1 MKLSSRT
8 ITAIKMFIDLG
19 EHYEE
24 GYISLVD
31 IAKRKELS
39 KKFLE
44 QIVPLYK
51 SNNLLLG
58 NRGNQ
63 GGYHLS
69 KAPNQISLKDIV
81 SISELS
87 LEKTSYSDSTISNIT
102 DSIDNLL
109 DGYLANMTLDKLIEK
124 EHHKARHVVY
134 AYRLDNVYKSTDNG
148 EPKGTA
154 GRPLLELLLKKD
166 VNNIALIVVRY
177 FGGTKLGASKLL
189 RTYLSSGVEVLKKAG
204 I

>member
-1 MKLSSRT
+1 
-8 ITAIKMFIDLG
+8 MFIDLG

-24 GYISLVD
+24 GFISLVD

-63 GGYHLS
+63 GGYRLS
-69 KAPNQISLKDIV
+69 KTPNQISLRDII

-87 LEKTSYSDSTISNIT
+87 LEKTDYSDSTIKSIT
-102 DSIDNLL
+102 DDLDNLL
-109 DGYLANMTLDKLIEK
+109 DNYLVNMTLDKLIEM
-124 EHHKARHVVY
+124 EQSQY
-134 AYRLDNVYKSTDNG
+134 SNSYC
-148 EPKGTA
+148 
-154 GRPLLELLLKKD
+154 
-166 VNNIALIVVRY
+166 I
-177 FGGTKLGASKLL
+177 
-189 RTYLSSGVEVLKKAG
+189 
-204 I
+204 

>member
-1 MKLSSRT
+1 MKLSSKT

-31 IAKRKELS
+31 IANRKDLS

-51 SNNLLLG
+51 TNNLLLG

-63 GGYHLS
+63 GGYRLS

-87 LEKTSYSDSTISNIT
+87 LEKTSYSDSTITSIT
-102 DSIDNLL
+102 NDLDSLL
-109 DGYLANMTLDKLIEK
+109 NNYLEKMTLDKLIE
-124 EHHKARHVVY
+124 
-134 AYRLDNVYKSTDNG
+134 
-148 EPKGTA
+148 
-154 GRPLLELLLKKD
+154 LEQSQYL
-166 VNNIALIVVRY
+166 NNYCI
-177 FGGTKLGASKLL
+177 
-189 RTYLSSGVEVLKKAG
+189 
-204 I
+204 

>member
-19 EHYEE
+19 EHYDE

-31 IAKRKELS
+31 IANRKDLS

-51 SNNLLLG
+51 TNDLLLG

-63 GGYHLS
+63 GGYRLAKS
-69 KAPNQISLKDIV
+69 PNQISLKDIV
-81 SISELS
+81 HISETNLGKNS
-87 LEKTSYSDSTISNIT
+87 SNDYIIN
-102 DSIDNLL
+102 DVVDGLDKLIDDYFASI
-109 DGYLANMTLDKLIEK
+109 TLDKLIEK
-124 EHHKARHVVY
+124 EQ
-134 AYRLDNVYKSTDNG
+134 
-148 EPKGTA
+148 
-154 GRPLLELLLKKD
+154 
-166 VNNIALIVVRY
+166 
-177 FGGTKLGASKLL
+177 
-189 RTYLSSGVEVLKKAG
+189 SSYSNSYC

>member
-8 ITAIKMFIDLG
+8 IAAIKMFIDLG

-24 GYISLVD
+24 GFISLVD
-31 IAKRKELS
+31 IANRKDLS

-51 SNNLLLG
+51 TNNLLLG

-63 GGYHLS
+63 GGYRLS
-69 KAPNQISLKDIV
+69 KAPNQISLKDII

-87 LEKTSYSDSTISNIT
+87 LEKTSYSDSTITSIT
-102 DSIDNLL
+102 NDLDNLL
-109 DGYLANMTLDKLIEK
+109 DNYLEKMTLDKLIE
-124 EHHKARHVVY
+124 
-134 AYRLDNVYKSTDNG
+134 
-148 EPKGTA
+148 
-154 GRPLLELLLKKD
+154 LEQ
-166 VNNIALIVVRY
+166 RQ
-177 FGGTKLGASKLL
+177 
-189 RTYLSSGVEVLKKAG
+189 YLNSYC

>member
-31 IAKRKELS
+31 IANRKDLS

-51 SNNLLLG
+51 TNNLLLG

-63 GGYHLS
+63 GGYRLS

-87 LEKTSYSDSTISNIT
+87 LEKTSYSDSTITSIT
-102 DSIDNLL
+102 NDLDNLL
-109 DGYLANMTLDKLIEK
+109 DSYLEKMTLDKLIE
-124 EHHKARHVVY
+124 
-134 AYRLDNVYKSTDNG
+134 
-148 EPKGTA
+148 
-154 GRPLLELLLKKD
+154 LEQ
-166 VNNIALIVVRY
+166 
-177 FGGTKLGASKLL
+177 SQ
-189 RTYLSSGVEVLKKAG
+189 YLNSYC

>member
-1 MKLSSRT
+1 MKLSSKT

-31 IAKRKELS
+31 IANRKDLS

-51 SNNLLLG
+51 TNNLLLG

-63 GGYHLS
+63 GGYRLS

-87 LEKTSYSDSTISNIT
+87 LEKTSYSDSTITSIT
-102 DSIDNLL
+102 NDLDSLL
-109 DGYLANMTLDKLIEK
+109 NNYLENMTLDKLIE
-124 EHHKARHVVY
+124 
-134 AYRLDNVYKSTDNG
+134 
-148 EPKGTA
+148 
-154 GRPLLELLLKKD
+154 LEQSQYL
-166 VNNIALIVVRY
+166 NNYCI
-177 FGGTKLGASKLL
+177 
-189 RTYLSSGVEVLKKAG
+189 
-204 I
+204 

>member
-1 MKLSSRT
+1 
-8 ITAIKMFIDLG
+8 MFIDLG

-24 GYISLVD
+24 GFISLVD

-63 GGYHLS
+63 GGYRLS
-69 KAPNQISLKDIV
+69 KTPNQISLKDIV

-87 LEKTSYSDSTISNIT
+87 LEKTTYDDSTISNIV
-102 DSIDNLL
+102 DSLDNLL
-109 DGYLANMTLDKLIEK
+109 DEYLSNMTLDKLIEM
-124 EHHKARHVVY
+124 EQ
-134 AYRLDNVYKSTDNG
+134 S
-148 EPKGTA
+148 
-154 GRPLLELLLKKD
+154 
-166 VNNIALIVVRY
+166 RY
-177 FGGTKLGASKLL
+177 SNS
-189 RTYLSSGVEVLKKAG
+189 YC

>member
-24 GYISLVD
+24 GYISLMD
-31 IAKRKELS
+31 IANRKDLS

-63 GGYHLS
+63 GGYRLS

-87 LEKTSYSDSTISNIT
+87 LEKTSYSDSTITSIT
-102 DSIDNLL
+102 NDL
-109 DGYLANMTLDKLIEK
+109 DKMTLDKLIE
-124 EHHKARHVVY
+124 
-134 AYRLDNVYKSTDNG
+134 
-148 EPKGTA
+148 
-154 GRPLLELLLKKD
+154 LEQ
-166 VNNIALIVVRY
+166 
-177 FGGTKLGASKLL
+177 SQ
-189 RTYLSSGVEVLKKAG
+189 YLNSYC

>member
-19 EHYEE
+19 ERYEE

-31 IAKRKELS
+31 IANRKDLS

-51 SNNLLLG
+51 TNNLLLG

-63 GGYHLS
+63 GGYRLS

-81 SISELS
+81 YISETNLGKNS
-87 LEKTSYSDSTISNIT
+87 SNDYIIN
-102 DSIDNLL
+102 DIVDGLDKLIDDYFTNI
-109 DGYLANMTLDKLIEK
+109 TLDKLIEK
-124 EHHKARHVVY
+124 EQ
-134 AYRLDNVYKSTDNG
+134 
-148 EPKGTA
+148 
-154 GRPLLELLLKKD
+154 
-166 VNNIALIVVRY
+166 
-177 FGGTKLGASKLL
+177 
-189 RTYLSSGVEVLKKAG
+189 SSYSNSYC

>member
-1 MKLSSRT
+1 
-8 ITAIKMFIDLG
+8 MFIDLG

-63 GGYHLS
+63 GGYRLS

-87 LEKTSYSDSTISNIT
+87 LEKTSYSDSTITSIT
-102 DSIDNLL
+102 NDLDNLL
-109 DGYLANMTLDKLIEK
+109 DSYLEKMTLDKLIE
-124 EHHKARHVVY
+124 
-134 AYRLDNVYKSTDNG
+134 
-148 EPKGTA
+148 
-154 GRPLLELLLKKD
+154 LEQ
-166 VNNIALIVVRY
+166 
-177 FGGTKLGASKLL
+177 SQ
-189 RTYLSSGVEVLKKAG
+189 YLNSYC